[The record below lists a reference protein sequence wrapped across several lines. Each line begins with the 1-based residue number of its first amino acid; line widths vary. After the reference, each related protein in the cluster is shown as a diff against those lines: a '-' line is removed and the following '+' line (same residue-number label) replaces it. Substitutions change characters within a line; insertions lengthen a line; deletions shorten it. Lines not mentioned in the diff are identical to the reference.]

1 MMIFIVSIVLLLTI
15 LVLIYSFTTRPE
27 FGKVSKGIELHKIS
41 QSANFRENKFQNLSH
56 TPDITEGVSYLEVL
70 RSFLFDKSKRLKPS
84 IPLPSVKTNLF
95 NLKNDEDVLVWFG
108 HSSYFLQ
115 LDGKKIL
122 VDPVFS
128 GNASPIPGS
137 MKSFIGSDVY
147 TPNDIPVIDFLFITH
162 DHWDHLDYQTIIQ
175 LKPKIKQII
184 TGLGTALHLK
194 HWGFDPSIISEKDW
208 NEEVVLQDG
217 FTVNTLPARHFS
229 GRGLT
234 NRQQS
239 LWMSFAFKTPSQNI
253 FIGGD
258 SGYDTH
264 FKVIGEQFGPFD
276 LAILECGQYNKN
288 WRYIHSMPNEVVEA
302 AKELKANKLLP
313 VHWAKF
319 PLAQH
324 DWDEP
329 IIKVTGYA
337 EAANIKTLT
346 PMIGEIVFLKQTNQQ
361 FKKWW
366 EEVR

>member
-1 MMIFIVSIVLLLTI
+1 MVLIVCLSVLLTI
-15 LVLIYSFTTRPE
+15 FLLIILFTNKPD
-27 FGKVSKGIELHKIS
+27 FGKVPKDDALKRINESP
-41 QSANFRENKFQNLSH
+41 NFRNNKFQNLSH
-56 TPDITEGVSYLEVL
+56 TPDITEGVSYVEVL

-84 IPLPSVKTNLF
+84 TSLPSIKTDLH
-95 NLKNDEDVLVWFG
+95 NLKSDEDVLVWFG
-108 HSSYFLQ
+108 HSSYFIQ

-128 GNASPIPGS
+128 GNASPIPNS
-137 MKSFIGSDVY
+137 MKSFIGSDIY
-147 TPNDIPVIDFLFITH
+147 NSDDIPEIDYLFITH
-162 DHWDHLDYQTIIQ
+162 DHWDHLDYKTIIQ

-184 TGLGTALHLK
+184 TGLGTSLHLIY
-194 HWGFDPSIISEKDW
+194 WGFESKIIIEKDW
-208 NEEVVLQDG
+208 NEEIILENG
-217 FTVNTLPARHFS
+217 FVVNTLPARHFS

-239 LWMSFAFKTPSQNI
+239 IWMSFALKTPSMNI

-264 FKVIGEQFGPFD
+264 FKRIGEQFGPFD

-288 WRYIHSMPNEVVEA
+288 WRYIHSMPEEVVEA
-302 AKELKANKLLP
+302 AKDLKAKTLLP

-329 IIKVTGYA
+329 IIKVTAYA
-337 EAANIKTLT
+337 NEANIPTIT
-346 PMIGEIVFLKQTNQQ
+346 PLIGEKVNLKQETQP
-361 FKKWW
+361 FEKWW
-366 EEVR
+366 ELVK